1 MVPPQSQSSVI
12 PVVQLAAAKKFYSR
26 GSNRVVGL
34 DGLDF
39 RVLPGEMVSVM
50 GPSGCGKSTLLN
62 VLGTL
67 DRLDGGEYFFEGQP
81 IASFDD
87 PALSQLRSRRIGFVF
102 QQFHL
107 LPRYTALENVEL
119 PMVYARVPKALRREK
134 AERALELVGLQ
145 PRMDHLP
152 TELSGGQQQRVAIA
166 RALVNDPALLLAD
179 EPTGALDSAT
189 SVEILRLF
197 RELNDK
203 GVTLFMVT
211 HDPEVAKS
219 AKRLIRM
226 KDAHIVSDETLTSRV
241 GAA

>member
-1 MVPPQSQSSVI
+1 MQT
-12 PVVQLAAAKKFYSR
+12 PVVQLVSARKVYSR
-26 GSNRVVGL
+26 GHTQVTGL

-39 RVLPGEMVSVM
+39 QVMPGEMVSVM

-67 DRLDGGEYFFEGQP
+67 DRLDGGEYLFEGRP
-81 IASFDD
+81 IAALEDKD
-87 PALSQLRSRRIGFVF
+87 LSQLRSRRIGFVF

-107 LPRYTALENVEL
+107 LPRYTAVENVEL
-119 PMVYARVPKALRREK
+119 PMVYARAPKEVRRERAEKAL
-134 AERALELVGLQ
+134 ALVGLKD
-145 PRMDHLP
+145 RMDHLP

-166 RALVNDPALLLAD
+166 RSLVNDPALLLAD

-197 RELNDK
+197 RDLNDR
-203 GVTLFMVT
+203 GVTIFMVT
-211 HDPEVAKS
+211 HDGEVARS
-219 AKRLIRM
+219 AKRSIRM
-226 KDAHIVSDETLTSRV
+226 KDAKIVTDEILRR

>member
-1 MVPPQSQSSVI
+1 MSA
-12 PVVQLAAAKKFYSR
+12 VVQLKKAHKVYKR
-26 GSNRVVGL
+26 GTNAVIGL
-34 DGLDF
+34 DDLDF
-39 RVLPGEMVSVM
+39 TVLSGEFVSVM

-67 DRLDGGEYFFEGQP
+67 DRLDGGGYFFEGTD

-87 PALSQLRSRRIGFVF
+87 PALSALRSRRIGFVF

-107 LPRYTALENVEL
+107 LQRYSALENVEL
-119 PMVYARVPKALRREK
+119 PMIYARVPKAQRRERAEK
-134 AERALELVGLQ
+134 ALALVNLSER
-145 PRMDHLP
+145 MHHLP

-166 RALVNDPALLLAD
+166 RSLVNDPALLLAD

-197 RELNDK
+197 RDLNAR
-203 GVTLFMVT
+203 GVTIFMVT
-211 HDPEVAKS
+211 HDPEVAKN

-226 KDAHIVSDETLTSRV
+226 KDAHIVSDEVLQ

>member
-1 MVPPQSQSSVI
+1 MSA
-12 PVVQLAAAKKFYSR
+12 VVQLKKAQKVYKR
-26 GSNRVVGL
+26 GNNAVIGL

-39 RVLPGEMVSVM
+39 TVLSGEFVSVM

-67 DRLDGGEYFFEGQP
+67 DRLDGGGYFFEGTD

-87 PALSQLRSRRIGFVF
+87 PALSALRSRRIGFVF

-107 LPRYTALENVEL
+107 LQRYSALENVEL
-119 PMVYARVPKALRREK
+119 PMIYARVPRAERRARAEKAL
-134 AERALELVGLQ
+134 ALVNLTER
-145 PRMDHLP
+145 MHHLP

-166 RALVNDPALLLAD
+166 RSLVNDPALLLAD

-189 SVEILRLF
+189 SVEILKLF
-197 RELNDK
+197 RELNTR
-203 GVTLFMVT
+203 GVTIFMVT
-211 HDPEVAKS
+211 HDPEVARN

-226 KDAHIVSDETLTSRV
+226 KDAHIVSDEAMQ